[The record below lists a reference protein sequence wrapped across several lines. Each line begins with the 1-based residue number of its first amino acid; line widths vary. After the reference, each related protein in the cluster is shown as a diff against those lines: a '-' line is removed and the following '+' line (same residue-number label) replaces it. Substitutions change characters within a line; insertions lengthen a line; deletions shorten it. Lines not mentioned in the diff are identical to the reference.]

1 MDVNYPSNSKGM
13 GAGRTV
19 PDESPKQVH
28 RVVTGEVIRRKTPLG
43 RRLAKNLSGD
53 ESQSVWGFVFGDIIV
68 PAMQNM
74 AYEAVVG
81 SAERTLFR
89 GQSARILGGRGLR
102 SHIPYNQY
110 SMASNKVGRQNEPR
124 QISRR
129 GRANHSFDEI
139 VISSR
144 AEAMEILNQM
154 QVMAEKYDGVSVSD
168 FYEMCGVSG
177 QWTDQ
182 KWGWTHMEGANIQR
196 LRGGGYIL
204 NLPRPEL
211 LET

>member
-1 MDVNYPSNSKGM
+1 MQNYPSNSKGTQ
-13 GAGRTV
+13 AGSPV
-19 PDESPKQVH
+19 DEPKQVH

-43 RRLAKNLSGD
+43 RRLTKNLGGD
-53 ESQSVWGFVFGDIIV
+53 DTQSVWGFVFGDIIV

-89 GQSARILGGRGLR
+89 GQSARILGGRSLR

-110 SMASNKVGRQNEPR
+110 SMASNKVASGRQNEPR
-124 QISRR
+124 QMSRR

-144 AEAMEILNQM
+144 AEATEILSQM

-211 LET
+211 LE